1 MKALMNKEFKLV
13 ANPLFFLVPLLS
25 ALILIPQWVF
35 FVALLYF
42 CFMGAPN
49 LFILAKNY
57 KEVYFSA
64 TQPVS
69 RREIVRARM
78 YTLITLEVL
87 QLLVAAICVAVRLI
101 WWRQANFFL
110 DANLAFLGL
119 SFVMFGLFNVIM
131 MPMFYKTAYKIAIPV
146 IVATVAATLFAGAV
160 EVGVI
165 LVPFLSAF
173 FDGIRTT
180 WQHIVTLL
188 GGIAIFTV
196 LNIAAYRM
204 SAKRFEKLDL

>member
-13 ANPLFFLVPLLS
+13 ANPLFLLIPLLS

-49 LFILAKNY
+49 LFILAKTY

-69 RREIVRARM
+69 RRQIVRARV
-78 YTLITLEVL
+78 YTVIILELL
-87 QLLVAAICVAVRLI
+87 QLLVAAVCVAARLL

-119 SFVMFGLFNVIM
+119 SFVMFGLFNLIM
-131 MPMFYKTAYKIAIPV
+131 LPMFYKTAYKIAIPV
-146 IVATVAATLFAGAV
+146 IVATVSVTLFAGLV
-160 EVGVI
+160 EAGVI
-165 LVPFLSAF
+165 MVPWIASI

-180 WQHIVTLL
+180 WKHVATLL
-188 GGIAIFTV
+188 GGIAIFAA
-196 LNIAAYRM
+196 LNVAAYRM